1 MTTRSISQ
9 IPFFLTL
16 KNQVFLQNMLKM
28 AIIGNIELSIDNR
41 KRPQNC

>member
-9 IPFFLTL
+9 IPFFTL

-41 KRPQNC
+41 KRP